1 MLTGDQEYEYPSTT
15 ADKDIESYT
24 GWVDA
29 TADFGMFYAGGSIAY
44 VSGDGDASDDKVEDV
59 HQRRSRLE
67 SLPDHV
73 ELRTDQLGGRSGRL
87 QLRSYRIQ
95 YD

>member
-1 MLTGDQEYEYPSTT
+1 MLIGDQKYEFPSTT
-15 ADKDIESYT
+15 ADKDIESFA

-44 VSGDGDASDDKVEDV
+44 VSGDDDANDDKVKDC
-59 HQRRSRLE
+59 HQRWPRLE

-73 ELRTDQLGGRSGRL
+73 ELL
-87 QLRSYRIQ
+87 
-95 YD
+95 